1 MKSEKTYLQYQ
12 QTESAKS
19 KHWSRREAVQA
30 AIDAG
35 ASELSAPNPD
45 REQLFT
51 ATEALRRAFVGPENE
66 HLSYYAK
73 RAEISTRAL
82 ARVAEGGRERWALED
97 AYQSLVNIAEFESL
111 ISNVTNHSM
120 GTGFE
125 LPLGRIWSSFE
136 MEYPDELQL
145 VTRGSGWP
153 KTLFTGKTG
162 QGKSATLDS
171 AVADRYAAGMKV
183 VDLLDTDEF
192 ESAVYDIPQKQRT
205 LREARGDL
213 GLPADY
219 HEVDG
224 LEKPNL
230 EILVPLTS
238 ETEEMRVPVD
248 SDGST
253 VILPFVIPTDDLDQA
268 TLVTFLSALVSK
280 QQETSIRTAYDEV
293 SDEPGWTL
301 RDLAEQVIQRDD
313 LDDKYQRRVVRLLE
327 NLQGKG
333 FLRTADHE
341 YALDW
346 ERIFNDTETITAFSV
361 APLEESVDQMMV
373 MSYLVRG
380 LYDART
386 NLTELPPC
394 AAVARELHEI
404 VPHRNET
411 AADARAEALQEA
423 IAHNLSY
430 ILRKN
435 RHERLEILGDTQ
447 DLMDLK
453 KGVRMRFSRFV
464 LFNLPERSVKSAF
477 SIAGVSDWK
486 TCYESLG
493 PETGVGAVVG
503 DTEATSRYG
512 RGFVTP
518 VQFAPSPIHHFDV
531 DSHDTGLEARVNLL
545 GEDWETKTWQASAD
559 DGLSFDAAEVLGGDR
574 NQYQHFAEVCIEDSG
589 EEPVRAAKIIDAYEN
604 FCDEFGYDAVDRSS
618 FGQLFPNRT
627 EGYDYETDRTGGV
640 SRYVGIRL
648 TAEGQNYLKPAGA
661 DDSQAAQSQAD

>member
-12 QTESAKS
+12 RSEAAKTA
-19 KHWSRREAVQA
+19 HWSRREAVQA

-35 ASELSAPNPD
+35 AAQLSTPNPD
-45 REQLFT
+45 YRALFN
-51 ATEALRRAFVGPENE
+51 ATEALRRAFVGEQNE
-66 HLSYYAK
+66 HLGYYAK
-73 RAEISTRAL
+73 RVNISTRAL
-82 ARVAEGGRERWALED
+82 SRVANGGREPWALED
-97 AYQSLVNIAEFESL
+97 AYQSLVNIAEFES
-111 ISNVTNHSM
+111 IVSDVANHSM

-171 AVADRYAAGMKV
+171 AVADRYAAGMKI

-192 ESAVYDIPQKQRT
+192 ESAVYDIPQKQPA
-205 LREARGDL
+205 LRDAREEL
-213 GLPADY
+213 GLPPDY
-219 HEVDG
+219 HDVDG
-224 LEKPNL
+224 FDAPDL

-238 ETEEMRVPVD
+238 ETQEMDVPVD
-248 SDGST
+248 DDGNT
-253 VILPFVIPTDDLDQA
+253 VIRPFVIPTDDLDQA

-293 SDEPGWTL
+293 SDSPGWTL
-301 RDLAEQVIQRDD
+301 RDLADQVIQRDD

-333 FLRTADHE
+333 FLRTEDHP

-346 ERIFNDTETITAFSV
+346 ERIFRDTDTITAFSV
-361 APLEESVDQMMV
+361 APLEESVDQMMA

-380 LYDART
+380 LYDSRKD
-386 NLTELPPC
+386 LSELPPC

-464 LFNLPERSVKSAF
+464 LFNLPERSVKAAF
-477 SIAGVSDWK
+477 AIAGASDWK
-486 TCYESLG
+486 KCNGSLG
-493 PETGVGAVVG
+493 PEQGVGAVVG

-512 RGFVTP
+512 RDFVTP

-531 DSHDTGLEARVNLL
+531 DEHDTGLEARTDLL
-545 GEDWETKTWQASAD
+545 GEEWETRSWDTGAD
-559 DGLSFDAAEVLGGDR
+559 DGLGFDAAEVLGGDR
-574 NQYQHFAEVCIEDSG
+574 NQFEHFAEVCLAESDSDTTAAEVYDVYEAFCED
-589 EEPVRAAKIIDAYEN
+589 
-604 FCDEFGYDAVDRSS
+604 F
-618 FGQLFPNRT
+618 
-627 EGYDYETDRTGGV
+627 DYEATSQNWLKRKLDENCDDISIKSE
-640 SRYVGIRL
+640 SRDKTRYYIGIDL
-648 TAEGQNYLKPAGA
+648 TADAQQYVPMSSDATPASSVS
-661 DDSQAAQSQAD
+661 D